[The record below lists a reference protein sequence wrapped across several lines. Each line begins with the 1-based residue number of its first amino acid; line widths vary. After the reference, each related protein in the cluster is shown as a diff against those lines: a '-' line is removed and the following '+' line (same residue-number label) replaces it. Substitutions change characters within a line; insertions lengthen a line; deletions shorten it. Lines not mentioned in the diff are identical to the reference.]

1 MNKLS
6 TAVALGALFV
16 TGLSA
21 VASAMIRPI
30 PVHFVSVAELPAE
43 MTLGA
48 SEMLCLTRP
57 DNVGPFVGLSVDPID
72 PGPLLWTSEKDERG
86 SIKTVACFYTVKYG
100 EADIHVLANK
110 KVNGVN
116 EQIDATLHIK
126 VTQ

>member
-1 MNKLS
+1 MKKLS
-6 TAVALGALFV
+6 NAVAISALLV

-43 MTLGA
+43 MTLGV
-48 SEMLCLTRP
+48 SEMLCLTRS
-57 DNVGPFVGLSVDPID
+57 DNVGPFVGLSVEPLDQ
-72 PGPLLWTSEKDERG
+72 GPLHWASEKDERG
-86 SIKTVACFYTVKYG
+86 AIKTVACFHTVTYG

-110 KVNGVN
+110 KVDGVN

-126 VTQ
+126 VTK